1 MYAQGIAAHDSF
13 RILVKE
19 KWKMYGWKFYMYVY
33 RKIVKP
39 NRGFLLSITGFHWY
53 HLWCF
58 SCSLPLLW
66 CLPLRK
72 PTQQRTMS
80 HWIGSGCSVRL

>member
-39 NRGFLLSITGFHWY
+39 NRVSYSPSQGSIGIICGVSLVPY
-53 HLWCF
+53 H
-58 SCSLPLLW
+58 CSGA
-66 CLPLRK
+66 CL
-72 PTQQRTMS
+72 
-80 HWIGSGCSVRL
+80 